1 MSPFKKELQMI
12 RVKLQITQ
20 KEMAESIGCSPQY
33 LSLIE
38 NHKRDV
44 TYDFINKVADKYGEH
59 VKLDLVMQMIIHN
72 EALSLRG
79 INWHQQ
85 KLMAELSKVSISEK
99 KCNEIMELINET
111 SND

>member
-20 KEMAESIGCSPQY
+20 KEMAETLGCSHQY

-59 VKLDLVMQMIIHN
+59 VKFDLVMQMIIHN
-72 EALSLRG
+72 EVLSLKG

>member
-20 KEMAESIGCSPQY
+20 KEMAKALGCSPQY

-44 TYDFINKVADKYGEH
+44 TYDFINKVVDKYGKYLEF
-59 VKLDLVMQMIIHN
+59 DLYLLMILHN
-72 EALSLRG
+72 ELLSLKG

-85 KLMAELSKVSISEK
+85 KLMAELANVSLNEN

>member
-20 KEMAESIGCSPQY
+20 KEMAESLCCSPQY

-44 TYDFINKVADKYGEH
+44 TYEFLDKLLDTYEDYIEF
-59 VKLDLVMQMIIHN
+59 DLVMLMILHN
-72 EALSLRG
+72 EVLSLRG

-85 KLMAELSKVSISEK
+85 KLMSELARVSISEK
-99 KCNEIMELINET
+99 KCNEIMELIK
-111 SND
+111 